1 MDQSAGQALPRSTF
15 SAATIRVRERLLSM
29 RAQLGA
35 ARLDRELA
43 QGAKPDT
50 DPLLRERARRLQSR
64 ESRQRLAL
72 GLDRAVDQ
80 VQRPLLYRGNSPVHP
95 AAVREAVSTL
105 QLLIRRLRGP
115 RPVDPEGVARLEILL
130 ADRSGSLYNPDGEP
144 DLRTAAQA
152 ALASLDPGFRRSPLP
167 MS

>member
-1 MDQSAGQALPRSTF
+1 MNQSVRQVAPPSTL
-15 SAATIRVRERLLSM
+15 SAASARVRKRFLSM

-43 QGAKPDT
+43 EGTKPDAN
-50 DPLLRERARRLQSR
+50 PLLRERARQLQSR

-80 VQRPLLYRGNSPVHP
+80 VRRPLLYRENAPAHSPAVQE
-95 AAVREAVSTL
+95 AASTL

-115 RPVDPEGVARLEILL
+115 RPVSPEGVARLEIMLT
-130 ADRSGSLYNPDGEP
+130 DTSGSLYNADGDP

-167 MS
+167 MG

>member
-1 MDQSAGQALPRSTF
+1 MNQSKRQVMPRSSL
-15 SAATIRVRERLLSM
+15 SAASTRAWERVLSV

-35 ARLDRELA
+35 ARLDGELA
-43 QGAKPDT
+43 EGAKPDT
-50 DPLLRERARRLQSR
+50 DPLLRERARQLQSR

-80 VQRPLLYRGNSPVHP
+80 VQRPLLYRKNAPAHSP
-95 AAVREAVSTL
+95 AVREAAPTL

-115 RPVDPEGVARLEILL
+115 RPVSPEGVARLEILL
-130 ADRSGSLYNPDGEP
+130 SDTGGSLYNPDGEP

-152 ALASLDPGFRRSPLP
+152 ALSSLDPGFRRSPP
-167 MS
+167 PTS

>member
-1 MDQSAGQALPRSTF
+1 MSQSVRQVMPRSTL
-15 SAATIRVRERLLSM
+15 SAASTRVRQRFLSM

-43 QGAKPDT
+43 EGAMPDT
-50 DPLLRERARRLQSR
+50 NPLLRERARQLQSR

-80 VQRPLLYRGNSPVHP
+80 VQRPLLYRENAPAHSPAVQE
-95 AAVREAVSTL
+95 AASTL

-115 RPVDPEGVARLEILL
+115 RPVSPEGVARLEILL
-130 ADRSGSLYNPDGEP
+130 NDGSGSLYNPDGDP

-167 MS
+167 MG

>member
-1 MDQSAGQALPRSTF
+1 MNQSARQVMPRSTL
-15 SAATIRVRERLLSM
+15 SAASTPVRQRFLSM
-29 RAQLGA
+29 RAQLSA

-43 QGAKPDT
+43 EGARPDT
-50 DPLLRERARRLQSR
+50 DPLLRERARRLQCR

-80 VQRPLLYRGNSPVHP
+80 VQRPLLYRANSPAHS
-95 AAVREAVSTL
+95 AAVREAASTL

-115 RPVDPEGVARLEILL
+115 HPVSPEGVARLEILL
-130 ADRSGSLYNPDGEP
+130 TDSNGSFYNPDGEP

-152 ALASLDPGFRRSPLP
+152 VLASLDPGLRRSSLP

>member
-1 MDQSAGQALPRSTF
+1 MNHSARQPMPPSTL
-15 SAATIRVRERLLSM
+15 SAASTRVRQWFLSM
-29 RAQLGA
+29 RARLGA

-43 QGAKPDT
+43 EGAKPDI

-80 VQRPLLYRGNSPVHP
+80 VQRPLLYAGNTPAHSP
-95 AAVREAVSTL
+95 AVREAVSTL

-115 RPVDPEGVARLEILL
+115 RPVSPEGVARLEILL
-130 ADRSGSLYNPDGEP
+130 GDRSESLYSLDAEP

-152 ALASLDPGFRRSPLP
+152 ALASLDPGFRRSPCP
-167 MS
+167 